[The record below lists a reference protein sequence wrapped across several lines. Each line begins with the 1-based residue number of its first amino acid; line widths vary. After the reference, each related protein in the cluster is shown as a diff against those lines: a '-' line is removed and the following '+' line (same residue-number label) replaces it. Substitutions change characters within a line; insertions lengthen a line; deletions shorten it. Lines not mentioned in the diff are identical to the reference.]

1 MSATTVAAPDAQ
13 VLEEVPETRGRGK
26 LLGILAV
33 VVLLAGGAAWWFL
46 LAPSGAD
53 DDGVVAEG
61 AIVTL
66 EPMTTTTGAA
76 GIHHARVGIALVLT
90 EDGDEAE
97 ITPKVALMQDAL
109 LQAVA
114 ERDADTLRSAEGSD
128 ALRAELTDAARTIWS
143 SEDIARVVLTELLVQ

>member
-13 VLEEVPETRGRGK
+13 VLEEAPAARRRGK
-26 LLGILAV
+26 LL
-33 VVLLAGGAAWWFL
+33 VVLTVAILLGGAAAWWFL
-46 LAPSGAD
+46 LAPSGD
-53 DDGVVAEG
+53 DEGGEVVEG

-90 EDGDEAE
+90 EDGSEAD
-97 ITPKVALMQDAL
+97 IPPKIALMQDAL

-114 ERDADTLRSAEGSD
+114 ERDADTLRSADGSD
-128 ALRAELTDAARTIWS
+128 ALRVELTEAAQTIWS
-143 SEDIARVVLTELLVQ
+143 PDDVARVVLTELLVQ